1 MRIWDSMCATLLSTG
16 ARRGAMMA
24 TLPCDH
30 PDIEEFVSAKQDNRE
45 LRHFNMSVQVTDDL
59 WRRYAAMVS
68 GSWCFPLQS
77 SGTMQEM
84 PHQFSVACYAA
95 YAHTPFGTNLC
106 VRHTTT
112 RRRRDVV
119 AWIPSTSN

>member
-68 GSWCFPLQS
+68 GLVFP
-77 SGTMQEM
+77 
-84 PHQFSVACYAA
+84 VAELGDDAGNAA
-95 YAHTPFGTNLC
+95 PVLCRVLRRLRAHTLWDKLMRATY
-106 VRHTTT
+106 
-112 RRRRDVV
+112 DYV
-119 AWIPSTSN
+119 APA